1 MDRGGVIVAQSSP
14 IAQAAR
20 RGALR
25 KGERSRRRLTA
36 EAGALK
42 LRQKNDAVVFRG
54 LSRMETAMYRST
66 CLAVAM
72 AVVIATSA
80 APAPALAA
88 QDTIEPPRQTWDCD
102 VPLDKLAEP
111 APLPHFAAALKTSTT
126 LDIVAIG
133 SSSTFG
139 IGASTLDRTYPV
151 QLQNI
156 LEKTFKGRDFFISN
170 SGIGGE
176 VAAQT
181 AKRVKNEATLK
192 RPDLVL
198 WQVGTNDALAGVP
211 VEEFRAAVQSTLWWL
226 KFHQVDTVLIGLQYS
241 PAVETSERHQA
252 IGRAI
257 NEIAAAANV
266 PLVRRYDAMRFLS
279 LTKWEGL
286 LSGDGLHQND
296 LGYRCM
302 AEHIAQVVITSA
314 FPPDAGA
321 APKVE
326 EAKRTQ
332 PP

>member
-1 MDRGGVIVAQSSP
+1 MD
-14 IAQAAR
+14 R
-20 RGALR
+20 RGAIVAHR
-25 KGERSRRRLTA
+25 ASSPVKGSTQKRAQQAALDGEGRYPQA
-36 EAGALK
+36 ALK
-42 LRQKNDAVVFRG
+42 ERCGRFPG
-54 LSRMETAMYRST
+54 LSRMETAMYRSIS
-66 CLAVAM
+66 LAIAM
-72 AVVIATSA
+72 AAAMATSTA
-80 APAPALAA
+80 SATA
-88 QDTIEPPRQTWDCD
+88 QDAIEPPRQTWDCD

-139 IGASTLDRTYPV
+139 IGASTLDRAYPV

-156 LEKTFKGRDFFISN
+156 LERTFKGRDFFISN

-181 AKRVKNEATLK
+181 AKRVRNEATLK

-211 VEEFRAAVQSTLWWL
+211 VEEFRAAVQGTLWWL
-226 KFHQVDTVLIGLQYS
+226 KFHQIDTVLIGLQYS

-257 NEIAAAANV
+257 SEIAAAANV

-279 LTKWEGL
+279 LTK
-286 LSGDGLHQND
+286 
-296 LGYRCM
+296 
-302 AEHIAQVVITSA
+302 
-314 FPPDAGA
+314 
-321 APKVE
+321 
-326 EAKRTQ
+326 
-332 PP
+332 